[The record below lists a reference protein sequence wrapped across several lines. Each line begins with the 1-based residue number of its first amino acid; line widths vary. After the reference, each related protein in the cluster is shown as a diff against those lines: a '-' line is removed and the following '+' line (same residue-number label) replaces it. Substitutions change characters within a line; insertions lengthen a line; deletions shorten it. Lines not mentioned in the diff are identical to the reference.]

1 VEGSSR
7 LTDDQ
12 GEGFFDA
19 SKTPF
24 FDSVCVGEGVAEGV
38 LVYDGGGSSTDS
50 QGKCVGSDEAEES
63 PAKNHLFPTV
73 STVVDV
79 ETEVVVAVNVEKTVV
94 VTGSGVTKLASFR
107 TAASSRASPNS
118 NLRVD
123 TWKRMN
129 INGMTQ
135 DANLRKVG
143 TPFQLARGFGGG
155 SMRRGGC
162 WPSGDI
168 LTAAF
173 G

>member
-1 VEGSSR
+1 MEGSSR

-12 GEGFFDA
+12 GEGVFDA

-24 FDSVCVGEGVAEGV
+24 FDSVRAGEGVAEGV
-38 LVYDGGGSSTDS
+38 FVYDGGWSSIDS
-50 QGKCVGSDEAEES
+50 QGKWVGSDKAEES

-94 VTGSGVTKLASFR
+94 VTGSGVTKLASFK
-107 TAASSRASPNS
+107 TAASFRACPNS
-118 NLRVD
+118 DVRVD
-123 TWKRMN
+123 TWMRMN
-129 INGMTQ
+129 ISGMIH
-135 DANLRKVG
+135 DANLRKVE
-143 TPFQLARGFGGG
+143 TPLQLARGLGGG

-162 WPSGDI
+162 LLSGDI